1 MSAAVYSPRL
11 KLELSGAE
19 NIKSNH
25 QIMQGQ
31 DGKPHLKVAHTITSP
46 MGRSTYLCVQ

>member
-11 KLELSGAE
+11 KQELSGAE

-25 QIMQGQ
+25 QIMQSQ
-31 DGKPHLKVAHTITSP
+31 DGKPHLEVAQTSV
-46 MGRSTYLCVQ
+46 S